1 MTPAVVE
8 QTATRTAILEI
19 RNLSKVFPGR
29 QRPVA
34 ALEGFDLAVGSG
46 EFVSIVGPS
55 GCGKST
61 LLNVAVGL
69 LLPTAGEIRYK
80 GLPINGLNPEI
91 GYVTQTDNLLPWRT
105 LFRNVEFG
113 MEVRGVPS
121 LLRRPR
127 VMALI
132 EQVGLAGFEH
142 SYPHELSGGMRQRTN
157 LIRTLAYG
165 PEVILMDEPFGA
177 LDAQT
182 RLRLQTQLL
191 DLWQREMKTIIFI
204 THDLVEAI
212 ALADRVVVMTAR
224 PGRVRVTRAIPIARP
239 RNVFRTQAEPRFK
252 EVFED
257 LSAILLDELG
267 ENYGGGQGS
276 W

>member
-1 MTPAVVE
+1 MRQHEPSRRDPAVVE
-8 QTATRTAILEI
+8 RTATGTPILEI
-19 RNLSKVFPGR
+19 RNLSKVFAGR
-29 QRPVA
+29 QGPVA

-46 EFVSIVGPS
+46 EFVAIVGPS

-61 LLNVAVGL
+61 LLNLVVGL
-69 LLPTAGEIRYK
+69 LLPTAGEIRYNT
-80 GLPINGLNPEI
+80 LPISGLNPKI
-91 GYVTQTDNLLPWRT
+91 GYVTQNDNLLPWRT

-113 MEVRGVPS
+113 MEVRGVPI

-157 LIRTLAYG
+157 LIRTLAYQ

-182 RLRLQTQLL
+182 RLRLQAQLL

-224 PGRVRVTRAIPIARP
+224 PGRVRVTRAIPLARP
-239 RNVFRTQAEPRFK
+239 RNVFRIQAEQRFK

-257 LSAILLDELG
+257 LSAILLEELG
-267 ENYGGGQGS
+267 EK
-276 W
+276 